1 MWCVMSAATKKQKK
15 DRKASANNLNL
26 VELVFIVVANV
37 LRSGIIMLPTSI
49 IPPPKGITPC

>member
-1 MWCVMSAATKKQKK
+1 MSAATKKQKK
-15 DRKASANNLNL
+15 DRKASANKMNL

-49 IPPPKGITPC
+49 IHPPKGITPC